1 MYFYGLGDGK
11 VKDRPGHPTL

>member
-11 VKDRPGHPTL
+11 LKDCPGHPTL

>member
-1 MYFYGLGDGK
+1 MYFYGLGGGK